1 MFCEIK
7 IIPLRKSPLNSFFSA
22 FFIVFRMFFRPCVFS
37 FIWCAFFL
45 TSLFL
50 IFRSLFFFCVF
61 RCMQLSIKE
70 WKSLFSVLSKKKIS
84 LSLPVSLF
92 ADFLKKKKTYLHVL
106 VTLFFESLLS
116 FFLYGASHKKN
127 DILFDSPLLQSI
139 LMCHHVFC
147 CSSLFFQKKKL
158 TKKKCAFWY
167 LALKPFR
174 VHKKN
179 VSSFFEK
186 NMCSIFIPV
195 VLQRPLHTIQKKKK
209 LDGITHRAL

>member
-1 MFCEIK
+1 MFCEIN
-7 IIPLRKSPLNSFFSA
+7 IVPLRKSPLNSFFSG

-37 FIWCAFFL
+37 FIWCVFFL

-70 WKSLFSVLSKKKIS
+70 WKSLFSVLSKKN
-84 LSLPVSLF
+84 LPFF
-92 ADFLKKKKTYLHVL
+92 ARFLVRGFFEKKKETFLHVL

-127 DILFDSPLLQSI
+127 EILFDSPLLQSI
-139 LMCHHVFC
+139 LMCHQLFC
-147 CSSLFFQKKKL
+147 CSSLFFQKIL
-158 TKKKCAFWY
+158 TKKKCSFWY

-174 VHKKN
+174 V
-179 VSSFFEK
+179 
-186 NMCSIFIPV
+186 
-195 VLQRPLHTIQKKKK
+195 QKKVFPLLSKK
-209 LDGITHRAL
+209 YVFNLYPCRAAEACSHHSKEKKT